1 MDKKSII
8 NEIKILAME
17 RDLTLTQVASL
28 LSEKLNKKYSL
39 NNLSQKLRKETIPYR
54 EIKLIAEILDYDIR
68 FIDKR
73 TKDLD

>member
-73 TKDLD
+73 TRCK

>member
-39 NNLSQKLRKETIPYR
+39 NNLSQKFRKETIPYR

-73 TKDLD
+73 TRY

>member
-39 NNLSQKLRKETIPYR
+39 NNLSQQLRKETIPYR

-73 TKDLD
+73 TRY

>member
-73 TKDLD
+73 TKY

>member
-39 NNLSQKLRKETIPYR
+39 NNLYQKLRKETIPYR

-73 TKDLD
+73 TRY

>member
-73 TKDLD
+73 IRY

>member
-54 EIKLIAEILDYDIR
+54 EIKLIRDSRL
-68 FIDKR
+68 
-73 TKDLD
+73 

>member
-54 EIKLIAEILDYDIR
+54 EIKLIAEILD
-68 FIDKR
+68 
-73 TKDLD
+73 

>member
-54 EIKLIAEILDYDIR
+54 EIKLIAEILNYDIR

-73 TKDLD
+73 TRY

>member
-28 LSEKLNKKYSL
+28 LYEKLNKKYSL
-39 NNLSQKLRKETIPYR
+39 NNLSQKLRKETIPYI
-54 EIKLIAEILDYDIR
+54 EIKLIAEILDYDVR

-73 TKDLD
+73 TRY

>member
-54 EIKLIAEILDYDIR
+54 EIKLIAEILDYDVR

-73 TKDLD
+73 TRY

>member
-73 TKDLD
+73 TRY

>member
-1 MDKKSII
+1 
-8 NEIKILAME
+8 ME

-73 TKDLD
+73 TRY